1 MEEYED
7 IITLAISQLT
17 EKAMREQRVAD
28 EKVSAMTGEL
38 IDLSQEVADAP
49 LNPDLRSKLD
59 RYLNL
64 THLLEGFREEHLYVQ
79 GAKDCVRLL
88 KELGVLA

>member
-1 MEEYED
+1 MEECEE
-7 IITLAISQLT
+7 IIMQAISQLT
-17 EKAMREQRVAD
+17 EKGMREQRIKD
-28 EKVSAMTGEL
+28 EKVSAMTDEL
-38 IDLSQEVADAP
+38 IDLSQEVADAE
-49 LNPDLRSKLD
+49 LGSELRSKLE

-64 THLLEGFREEHLYVQ
+64 THVLEGLHEEYLYVQ